1 MAAKRLILGGLAAGL
16 TAAALLLGGVLT
28 DGSAQETGT
37 VRVASAIGQS
47 GSALLPQL
55 QQQVRANPTDVAGLG
70 LLGLAYQQRAR
81 ETGDPSYYTKSEGV
95 LRLALR
101 YAPRDLVATGGLG
114 TLALSR
120 HRFREALALGRQ
132 AVALSPSTARGY
144 GVVGDA
150 LVELGRYGDAF
161 TAFDRMASLKPSLS
175 SYARVS
181 YARELLGDVRGA
193 AQAMRLAIDSAVGQ
207 PEALAWSHTQL
218 GKLMWS
224 QGRVAVAEHEY
235 RTALAV
241 RPGYVYAFDG
251 LAQVEAARGRLRLA
265 LAYERRA
272 VEAIPLPQF
281 VAGLGDL
288 EHLAGNET
296 AARRQYALIGAMQKL
311 LRANGVRTDLETA
324 LFDVD
329 HARRLP
335 RALSLARAARRER
348 PSIDG
353 DDVLAWAL
361 ARNGHCTSAL
371 QYSKRSLRLGTRD
384 ATKFFHRGMVERC
397 LGHEADAR
405 TWFRRALSVNPHFS
419 LLWAP
424 VARRYAA

>member
-1 MAAKRLILGGLAAGL
+1 M

-81 ETGDPSYYTKSEGV
+81 ETGDPSYYTKSDGV

-114 TLALSR
+114 SLALSR
-120 HRFREALALGRQ
+120 HRFREALTLGRQ

-161 TAFDRMASLKPSLS
+161 S
-175 SYARVS
+175 S
-181 YARELLGDVRGA
+181 VRPDGV
-193 AQAMRLAIDSAVGQ
+193 AQAESLVLRAGLATRASFSEMSAARRRRCVSRSTRLSASRRRLPGRT
-207 PEALAWSHTQL
+207 PSSASCI
-218 GKLMWS
+218 WS
-224 QGRVAVAEHEY
+224 QGRVAAAEHEY

-288 EHLAGNET
+288 
-296 AARRQYALIGAMQKL
+296 
-311 LRANGVRTDLETA
+311 
-324 LFDVD
+324 
-329 HARRLP
+329 
-335 RALSLARAARRER
+335 
-348 PSIDG
+348 
-353 DDVLAWAL
+353 
-361 ARNGHCTSAL
+361 
-371 QYSKRSLRLGTRD
+371 
-384 ATKFFHRGMVERC
+384 
-397 LGHEADAR
+397 
-405 TWFRRALSVNPHFS
+405 
-419 LLWAP
+419 
-424 VARRYAA
+424 

>member
-28 DGSAQETGT
+28 DGSAQEADTI
-37 VRVASAIGQS
+37 RVASGIG
-47 GSALLPQL
+47 GGGGALLPQL

-95 LRLALR
+95 LHLALR
-101 YAPRDLVATGGLG
+101 YAPEDLVATGGLG

-120 HRFREALALGRQ
+120 HRFREALALGRR

-150 LVELGRYGDAF
+150 LVELGRYRQAF
-161 TAFDRMASLKPSLS
+161 AAFDRMASLKPSLS
-175 SYARVS
+175 SYARIS
-181 YARELLGDVRGA
+181 YARELLGDVPGA
-193 AQAMRLAIDSAVGQ
+193 AQAMRLAIDAAVGQ

-224 QGRVAVAEHEY
+224 QGRIAAAQREY
-235 RTALAV
+235 RSALAV

-251 LAQVEAARGRLRLA
+251 LAQVEAARRRLRLA

-288 EHLAGNET
+288 EHLAGNEA
-296 AARRQYALIGAMQKL
+296 AARRQYALIGAIQKL

-329 HARRLP
+329 HALRLP
-335 RALSLARAARRER
+335 KALLLAKAAHHER

-353 DDVLAWAL
+353 DDVLSWAL
-361 ARNGHCTSAL
+361 ARNGQCKAAL
-371 QYSKRSLRLGTRD
+371 HYSKRALRLGTRD
-384 ATKFFHRGMVERC
+384 ATKLFHRGMVERC
-397 LGHEADAR
+397 LGHEADAKA
-405 TWFRRALSVNPHFS
+405 WFRRALSVNPHFS
-419 LLWAP
+419 LLWARL
-424 VARRYAA
+424 ARRYTA